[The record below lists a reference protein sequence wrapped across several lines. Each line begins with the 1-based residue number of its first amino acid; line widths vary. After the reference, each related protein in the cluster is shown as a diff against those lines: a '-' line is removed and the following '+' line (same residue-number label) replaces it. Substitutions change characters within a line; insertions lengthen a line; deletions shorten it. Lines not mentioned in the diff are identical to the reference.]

1 VRQSNLFT
9 KIRREAPKDEA
20 AKNAQLLIR
29 AGFIHKELAGV
40 YSFLPLGW
48 RVLNK
53 INEIVRREMNGL
65 GATELHLTG
74 LQNPAPWQAS
84 GRWSDQAVDFW
95 FKTKLKN
102 KNVIA
107 LAATHEE
114 PLVSLMRDHLHS
126 YRDLPLS
133 VYQIQTKFRNETRVK
148 SGLLR
153 CREFLMKD
161 LYSFHHN
168 QEEFELF
175 YDKVRSAYEN
185 IFQTV
190 GLGGRTYQTFA
201 SGGTFSRYSHEF
213 QTVCEAG
220 EDTIYLSERKGIAVN
235 AEIINDEMLR
245 QFGLEKEELVP
256 HRAIEVG
263 NLFNLGQRFSE
274 ALDLSYLNETGD
286 KRFVWMG
293 SYGLGTSRL
302 LGTIVEVL
310 ADEKGLV
317 WPRPVAP
324 FLVHLVALGGQNPE
338 VKKFAEKLYEQLE
351 RVELEVLFDDRDLT
365 AGEQFAESDLI
376 GLPYRV
382 VVSEK
387 ALASGRFE
395 IVSRVDGG
403 IESLSLDE
411 VVRFLQKRHV

>member
-1 VRQSNLFT
+1 MRQSALFT

-29 AGFIHKELAGV
+29 AGFIHKEMAGV

-53 INEIVRREMNGL
+53 INEIIRRAMNAL
-65 GATELHLTG
+65 GAIELHLTG
-74 LQNPAPWQAS
+74 LQNPTPWQAS
-84 GRWSDQAVDFW
+84 GRWSDQEADFW

-102 KNVIA
+102 KSIVG

-114 PLVSLMRDHLHS
+114 PLVSLLRDHLHS
-126 YRDLPLS
+126 YRDLPFC
-133 VYQIQTKFRNETRVK
+133 VYQIQTKFRNETRAK

-161 LYSFHHN
+161 LYSFHHS

-175 YDKVRSAYEN
+175 YDKVRSAYED
-185 IFQTV
+185 IFKTV
-190 GLGGRTYQTFA
+190 GLGGRTHLTFA
-201 SGGTFSRYSHEF
+201 GGGTFSRYSYEF

-220 EDTIYLSERKGIAVN
+220 EDTIYLSENKGVAVN
-235 AEIINDEMLR
+235 AEIINDEVLR

-274 ALDLSYLNETGD
+274 ALDLTYLDEKGN
-286 KRFVWMG
+286 KQPVWMG
-293 SYGLGTSRL
+293 SYGLGPSRL
-302 LGTIVEVL
+302 LGTIVEVF
-310 ADEKGLV
+310 ADDKGLV
-317 WPRPVAP
+317 WPRSLAP
-324 FLVHLVALGGQNPE
+324 FLVHLLALRAQNPE

-387 ALASGRFE
+387 ALTSGKFE
-395 IVSRVDGG
+395 IVSRIDGS

-411 VVRFLQKRHV
+411 VVKFLKTKHV